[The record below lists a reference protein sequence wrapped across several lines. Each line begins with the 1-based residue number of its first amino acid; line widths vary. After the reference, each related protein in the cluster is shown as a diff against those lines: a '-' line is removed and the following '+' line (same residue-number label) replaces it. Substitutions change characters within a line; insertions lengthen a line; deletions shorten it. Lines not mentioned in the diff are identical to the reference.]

1 MHENIDVR
9 QFIKSPYM
17 SDSVTLCIAVFPIW
31 VCFVLWLLFCFFV
44 GGEGGAFAGCPV
56 LMSLYVQL
64 VGTPGA
70 VNRHYLYRIVK
81 RHM

>member
-1 MHENIDVR
+1 MYRCV
-9 QFIKSPYM
+9 SG
-17 SDSVTLCIAVFPIW
+17 LG
-31 VCFVLWLLFCFFV
+31 LFCFVVVVLFFF
-44 GGEGGAFAGCPV
+44 GGVGGAFAGCPV